1 MQKKATTVLGRAVS
15 TSVGSQNTVPAHQ
28 QNGAKNSLRDVILGG
43 QDGLVNM
50 LGIALGVIAGG
61 GSNHILLM
69 TGIAASITESIS
81 MGAVAYTSFGSD
93 RDFYLAEK
101 RREQDHVSSRPEEE
115 REEIKEIYAA
125 KGFTINPQRKELIA
139 TIEAR
144 GAQVTRKVGDSFV
157 GIWNYTDNGDI
168 PPKALIKGAN
178 TQLIAPRGAA
188 ISPEHGEIF
197 VIDKVQNGIFAFSW
211 QKILDDLQS
220 R

>member
-61 GSNHILLM
+61 GSNHILLV

-101 RREQDHVSSRPEEE
+101 EREQDHVSSRPEEE
-115 REEIKEIYAA
+115 REENCHCSFQYGGREIRTPGTVPRTAVFKTA
-125 KGFTINPQRKELIA
+125 GFNRSP
-139 TIEAR
+139 
-144 GAQVTRKVGDSFV
+144 
-157 GIWNYTDNGDI
+157 I
-168 PPKALIKGAN
+168 PPFSRIL
-178 TQLIAPRGAA
+178 LRMRG
-188 ISPEHGEIF
+188 IP
-197 VIDKVQNGIFAFSW
+197 GIGS
-211 QKILDDLQS
+211 
-220 R
+220 